1 MVEQISP
8 LTFSIFNY
16 STIPRCITSF
26 SIVFTTLISLVSL
39 KGFTFGSWLYYIT
52 LLYVALYTMRKK
64 KSISITNSLMYS
76 NQPFYSKPN
85 DQLNDRLI
93 DLHITLFYLL
103 MIKVQ
108 LKLFNKPEQ
117 YFQKSLP
124 YPANI

>member
-1 MVEQISP
+1 
-8 LTFSIFNY
+8 
-16 STIPRCITSF
+16 
-26 SIVFTTLISLVSL
+26 
-39 KGFTFGSWLYYIT
+39 
-52 LLYVALYTMRKK
+52 MRKK